1 MAMASDQQ
9 SSIVQRH
16 LVERRAA
23 PGPAVQG
30 RTLTR
35 LKNCY
40 ALSFKTLGLSVIA
53 LAKTPFLLPY
63 LGVAPLLK
71 GAPAF
76 SGMGSA
82 LLGRVTIGENAEL
95 GSFSV
100 LRADGHVVEVGSDFS
115 IGRHSTVH
123 ISHEIYG
130 AFIGHHVS
138 VGSNS
143 VVHACTVEDD
153 CVVQDEVCVLDGA
166 LIGRGSVIAQGSVVS
181 ARAVLPAGHWCA
193 GHPALPLRPVDV
205 QELAEL
211 HQQTRAQARVASDLP
226 AAARW
231 TTTLAVV
238 QGYVAANV
246 TGTGEL
252 RMGRDSSVWF
262 GCIVDAAMHGVDI
275 GAGTNVQDNSILRS
289 SERAL
294 VIGANSTIGHNV
306 LMHDCTIGDRVLIGM
321 GSVLAPGTVVQ
332 HDVLLAAGS
341 TTEPGQVL
349 EGGWLW
355 RGQPARPVTRMDPKK
370 QQLMEQSAL
379 VYCEYARE
387 FALQQKIALQMSA

>member
-1 MAMASDQQ
+1 MKS
-9 SSIVQRH
+9 
-16 LVERRAA
+16 L
-23 PGPAVQG
+23 P
-30 RTLTR
+30 
-35 LKNCY
+35 
-40 ALSFKTLGLSVIA
+40 
-53 LAKTPFLLPY
+53 KTPFQWPY
-63 LGVAPLLK
+63 LGVSPLLK
-71 GAPAF
+71 GAPIAG
-76 SGMGSA
+76 GMGSA

-95 GSFSV
+95 GSFAV

-153 CVVQDEVCVLDGA
+153 CVVQDQVCILDGA

-181 ARAVLPAGHWCA
+181 ARAVMPAGHWCA
-193 GHPALPLRPVDV
+193 GNPAVPLRPVDAA
-205 QELAEL
+205 ELAEL
-211 HQQTRAQARVASDLP
+211 HQQTRAQARLANNRAAAAPWTATP
-226 AAARW
+226 AAAP
-231 TTTLAVV
+231 
-238 QGYVAANV
+238 GYVAATV
-246 TGTGEL
+246 TGAGEL
-252 RMGRDSSVWF
+252 RMGEDSSVWF
-262 GCIVDAAMHGVDI
+262 GCIVDAATHGVDI

-306 LMHDCTIGDRVLIGM
+306 LMHDCTVGDRVLIGM
-321 GSVLAPGTVVQ
+321 ESMLAPGTVVQ
-332 HDVLLAAGS
+332 NDVLLAAGS

-349 EGGWLW
+349 EAGWLW
-355 RGQPARPVTRMDPKK
+355 RGQPARPVARMDPKK

-379 VYCEYARE
+379 IYREYARE
-387 FALQQKIALQMSA
+387 FAMEQKIASQAQA

>member
-1 MAMASDQQ
+1 
-9 SSIVQRH
+9 
-16 LVERRAA
+16 
-23 PGPAVQG
+23 
-30 RTLTR
+30 
-35 LKNCY
+35 
-40 ALSFKTLGLSVIA
+40 
-53 LAKTPFLLPY
+53 
-63 LGVAPLLK
+63 
-71 GAPAF
+71 
-76 SGMGSA
+76 MGSA

-100 LRADGHVVEVGSDFS
+100 LRADGHVVEVGSGFS

-153 CVVQDEVCVLDGA
+153 CVVQDQVCVLDGA

-181 ARAVLPAGHWCA
+181 ARAVMPTGHWCA
-193 GHPALPLRPVDV
+193 GNPAVPLRPIDAA
-205 QELAEL
+205 ELAQL
-211 HQQTRAQARVASDLP
+211 HQQTRAQARLANSLA

-231 TTTLAVV
+231 IPTPAAAP
-238 QGYVAANV
+238 GYVAATV
-246 TGTGEL
+246 TGAGEL
-252 RMGRDSSVWF
+252 RMGEDSSLWF
-262 GCIVDAAMHGVDI
+262 GCIVDAATHGVDI

-294 VIGANSTIGHNV
+294 VIGADCTIGHNV
-306 LMHDCTIGDRVLIGM
+306 LMHDCTIGDRVLLGM

-332 HDVLLAAGS
+332 DDVLLAAGS

-355 RGQPARPVTRMDPKK
+355 RGQPARPVVRLDPKK
-370 QQLMEQSAL
+370 RQLMEQSAL
-379 VYCEYARE
+379 IYREYAKE
-387 FALQQKIALQMSA
+387 FALQQKLALQPLP